1 MTYKILSE
9 ELVAILVD
17 VVKNDIYGSVE
28 IFFEK
33 GKITQVT
40 QRIIKKVGRHED
52 NHRNNYNDNKK
63 QSMADPYNI
72 D

>member
-40 QRIIKKVGRHED
+40 QRIIKKVNHPED
-52 NHRNNYNDNKK
+52 NRGNNYHVSKK
-63 QSMADPYNI
+63 QSMTDPYSI